1 MLMMY
6 YIALWKKSWK
16 AYVCVRKMCA
26 SVNSVTFA
34 LWPNTIILM
43 APIETENCQ
52 HWKRQLRIVSTER
65 EIMSSV
71 LSTTKKTRKYKKNTD
86 IQKYTYHYPWCT
98 NWALSS
104 QWEKERESLK
114 RLFPTCFSWFWEKYV
129 PINSIKRE
137 HIWTSQLIWLKVLFL
152 FKPIRI

>member
-6 YIALWKKSWK
+6 YIALWKKNTYCEVCISWK
-16 AYVCVRKMCA
+16 AYVCVSKLCHICSMA
-26 SVNSVTFA
+26 QYHNPYGTNWDWELSA
-34 LWPNTIILM
+34 LEETI
-43 APIETENCQ
+43 ENRQ
-52 HWKRQLRIVSTER
+52 HWEGNYVFRAPKQNLQ
-65 EIMSSV
+65 
-71 LSTTKKTRKYKKNTD
+71 KYKD